1 MEQNNPHDFSHLN
14 EQDVRSIIG
23 GRHEPHRD
31 QSGRKRRSK
40 LAEAFRLVFVFV
52 VLFGLSFLLVNAPAY
67 STRLSYWWNV
77 EYRGKKIN
85 APSTSNTPTPTP
97 PVGGSLVTTPEPQKP
112 LDTSQPAALEI
123 EQIGLKHVPIVW
135 NAAPEEIIARLAE
148 GVVHYKGTAIPGS
161 REHQNVFITGHSSNW
176 WWDSGAYNN
185 VFSLLDK
192 LVAGDTIKITS
203 GDQTFV
209 YRVRE
214 GFSITPDQTEVLR
227 ASDTPILTLMTC
239 WPVGTN
245 ARRWIVIADQIE
257 PPPEGGST
265 GEAAEQKKEP
275 APFGTILDLFR
286 TFIDQPR

>member
-1 MEQNNPHDFSHLN
+1 MEQNNHPYSHLN

-23 GRHEPHRD
+23 GRHEPRRD
-31 QSGRKRRSK
+31 QPGRKRRSK

-77 EYRGKKIN
+77 EYRGKKVS
-85 APSTSNTPTPTP
+85 APSTSSTPTPTN
-97 PVGGSLVTTPEPQKP
+97 GSPIATPEPQKP

-123 EQIGLKHVPIVW
+123 EKIGLKHVPIVW
-135 NAAPEEIIARLAE
+135 NAAPDEIIARLAE
-148 GVVHYKGTAIPGS
+148 GVAHYKGTAIPGS

-176 WWDSGAYNN
+176 WWDTGAYNS

-245 ARRWIVIADQIE
+245 ARRWIIIADQIE
-257 PPPEGGST
+257 PPPVGESAGGAVET
-265 GEAAEQKKEP
+265 KKEP

>member
-1 MEQNNPHDFSHLN
+1 MESPHDFSHLN

-23 GRHEPHRD
+23 GRHEPRRD
-31 QSGRKRRSK
+31 QPGRKRHSA
-40 LAEAFRLVFVFV
+40 LWEALRLVFVFAA
-52 VLFGLSFLLVNAPAY
+52 LAGLSFALVNAPAY
-67 STRLSYWWNV
+67 GKRLSYWWNV
-77 EYRGKKIN
+77 EYRGKKIS
-85 APSTSNTPTPTP
+85 APSSTPTPQTGNPAP
-97 PVGGSLVTTPEPQKP
+97 PAGGSTLTPQEP

-123 EQIGLKHVPIVW
+123 EKLGLKHVPIIW
-135 NAAPEEIIARLAE
+135 NAAPDEIIARLAE
-148 GVVHYKGTAIPGS
+148 GVAHYKGTAIPGS

-176 WWDSGAYNN
+176 WWDTGAYNS

-192 LVAGDTIKITS
+192 LVAGDTIKITA

-245 ARRWIVIADQIE
+245 ARRWIVIADQID
-257 PPPEGGST
+257 PPPAVTTGGTS
-265 GEAAEQKKEP
+265 AEQKKEP

-286 TFIDQPR
+286 TLIDEPR

>member
-1 MEQNNPHDFSHLN
+1 MEQNNPHNYSHLN
-14 EQDVRSIIG
+14 EQDVRAIIG
-23 GRHEPHRD
+23 GRHEPHSD
-31 QSGRKRRSK
+31 QPGRKRRSK

-67 STRLSYWWNV
+67 STRLSYWWN
-77 EYRGKKIN
+77 
-85 APSTSNTPTPTP
+85 
-97 PVGGSLVTTPEPQKP
+97 
-112 LDTSQPAALEI
+112 
-123 EQIGLKHVPIVW
+123 
-135 NAAPEEIIARLAE
+135 AAPEEIIAHLAE

-192 LVAGDTIKITS
+192 LVAGDTIKITA
-203 GDQTFV
+203 GDQKFV

-214 GFSITPDQTEVLR
+214 GFSIAPDQTEVLR

-245 ARRWIVIADQIE
+245 ARRWIIIADQIN
-257 PPPEGGST
+257 PPAGGSAGGT
-265 GEAAEQKKEP
+265 GETQKEP
-275 APFGTILDLFR
+275 ASFGTILDLFR
-286 TFIDQPR
+286 TLIDEPR